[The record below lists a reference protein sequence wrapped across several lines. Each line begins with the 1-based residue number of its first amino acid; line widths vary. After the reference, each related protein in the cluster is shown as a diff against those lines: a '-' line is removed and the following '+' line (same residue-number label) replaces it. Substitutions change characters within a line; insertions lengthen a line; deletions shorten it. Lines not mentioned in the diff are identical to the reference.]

1 MRAVI
6 FDLDGVLV
14 RTDQAHDKAWRALA
28 GRLGI
33 PFDGRA
39 AARLRGVSR
48 MEALDIGLEGCGR
61 SFTPAEKEALAA
73 EKNER
78 YRALIAEMTPAD
90 VAPDTTVTLKA
101 LRERGLL
108 LAVASSSK
116 NARFILERTG
126 LTPYFHAVVDGTQIA
141 RSKPDPEVFL
151 KAAQALGVSPAEAL
165 VVEDAAAGVRAARC
179 GGGPCGP
186 RDPVPAGA
194 FGAGLT
200 ALSNPK
206 GGRAM
211 GRRCL
216 ILALTALLLTGCA
229 GSPGQSAATLAPAE
243 SDRVVIYTS
252 HKEEVYGPIVK
263 EFEARTGIWAEV
275 VTGGTNELL
284 ARIAGEADA
293 PVCDVIFGGG
303 VESLTAYE
311 RYFQPYACA
320 EADLIRPGL
329 RPADDLWTPFSSL
342 PVVLIYNTK
351 LVSPGE
357 LTGWESLLSGRWS
370 GSIAL
375 ADPTVSG
382 SSYTAAATMLCV
394 LPGDDWDQLDRLAV
408 QLEGRV
414 LPDSGDVVAAV
425 ADGSCRVGVTLE
437 ETALKR
443 QAQGADIAIVYPEEG
458 TSAVPDGSALIAG
471 APHPDNARAF
481 LDFAQSRD
489 VQELVVSQFS
499 RRSVRTDVS
508 DGDALPPADELALID
523 YPVRW
528 AAELKDAFSARW
540 PELLR
545 EDAPS

>member
-28 GRLGI
+28 VRLGI

-48 MEALDIGLEGCGR
+48 MEALDIVLEGCGR

-165 VVEDAAAGVRAARC
+165 VVEDAAAGVRAAARRLSSARPRPRRC

-186 RDPVPAGA
+186 RNPVPAGA

-200 ALSNPK
+200 AQSNPK

-229 GSPGQSAATLAPAE
+229 GSPGQSAAA
-243 SDRVVIYTS
+243 
-252 HKEEVYGPIVK
+252 
-263 EFEARTGIWAEV
+263 
-275 VTGGTNELL
+275 L
-284 ARIAGEADA
+284 ARRRA
-293 PVCDVIFGGG
+293 
-303 VESLTAYE
+303 
-311 RYFQPYACA
+311 
-320 EADLIRPGL
+320 
-329 RPADDLWTPFSSL
+329 
-342 PVVLIYNTK
+342 
-351 LVSPGE
+351 
-357 LTGWESLLSGRWS
+357 TGS
-370 GSIAL
+370 
-375 ADPTVSG
+375 
-382 SSYTAAATMLCV
+382 
-394 LPGDDWDQLDRLAV
+394 
-408 QLEGRV
+408 
-414 LPDSGDVVAAV
+414 
-425 ADGSCRVGVTLE
+425 
-437 ETALKR
+437 
-443 QAQGADIAIVYPEEG
+443 
-458 TSAVPDGSALIAG
+458 
-471 APHPDNARAF
+471 
-481 LDFAQSRD
+481 
-489 VQELVVSQFS
+489 
-499 RRSVRTDVS
+499 
-508 DGDALPPADELALID
+508 
-523 YPVRW
+523 
-528 AAELKDAFSARW
+528 
-540 PELLR
+540 
-545 EDAPS
+545 

>member
-28 GRLGI
+28 VRLGI

-48 MEALDIGLEGCGR
+48 MEALDIVLEGCGR

-73 EKNER
+73 EKKER

-200 ALSNPK
+200 AQSNPK

-229 GSPGQSAATLAPAE
+229 GSPGQSAAALAPAE

-382 SSYTAAATMLCV
+382 SSYTAAATMLCA

-425 ADGSCRVGVTLE
+425 AGGSCRVGVTLE

>member
-1 MRAVI
+1 
-6 FDLDGVLV
+6 
-14 RTDQAHDKAWRALA
+14 
-28 GRLGI
+28 
-33 PFDGRA
+33 
-39 AARLRGVSR
+39 
-48 MEALDIGLEGCGR
+48 
-61 SFTPAEKEALAA
+61 
-73 EKNER
+73 
-78 YRALIAEMTPAD
+78 
-90 VAPDTTVTLKA
+90 
-101 LRERGLL
+101 
-108 LAVASSSK
+108 
-116 NARFILERTG
+116 
-126 LTPYFHAVVDGTQIA
+126 
-141 RSKPDPEVFL
+141 
-151 KAAQALGVSPAEAL
+151 
-165 VVEDAAAGVRAARC
+165 
-179 GGGPCGP
+179 
-186 RDPVPAGA
+186 
-194 FGAGLT
+194 
-200 ALSNPK
+200 
-206 GGRAM
+206 M

-382 SSYTAAATMLCV
+382 SSYTAAATMLCA

-414 LPDSGDVVAAV
+414 L
-425 ADGSCRVGVTLE
+425 
-437 ETALKR
+437 
-443 QAQGADIAIVYPEEG
+443 
-458 TSAVPDGSALIAG
+458 PDGSALIAG

>member
-33 PFDGRA
+33 PLDGRA

-48 MEALDIGLEGCGR
+48 MEALDIVLEGCGR

-382 SSYTAAATMLCV
+382 SSYTAAATMLCA

-425 ADGSCRVGVTLE
+425 AGGSCRVGVTLE